1 MTNSE
6 SGKRKPAPRVSA
18 NVSEQISAKNSPRA
32 RDPVSDA
39 EIAAADT
46 APLRGL
52 VAMRVLLEGA
62 WEAQV
67 PRLTRLWGCTEPTLA
82 SYRRA
87 GQMALAGALD
97 ERGGELLAET
107 QASLRCQAENHERL
121 AAEYRARNRPT
132 LAAKHDDLQRL
143 ATMAF
148 AQISG
153 LVQNRVSVS
162 LDGDPRFS
170 GMLRVIRG
178 ALDDYDRGLLAGM
191 PSARAHV
198 AEALHRYEVELGA
211 RTAPR
216 LGA

>member
-1 MTNSE
+1 MTNSD
-6 SGKRKPAPRVSA
+6 SGKRKPTPRVSA
-18 NVSEQISAKNSPRA
+18 NGSEQISAKNSPRA

-46 APLRGL
+46 ATLRGL
-52 VAMRVLLEGA
+52 VAMRVLMEGA

-67 PRLTRLWGCTEPTLA
+67 PRLMRLWGCTEPTLA

-121 AAEYRARNRPT
+121 AAEYRVRNRPT

-178 ALDDYDRGLLAGM
+178 ALDDYDRALPEGT

-198 AEALHRYEVELGA
+198 ADALRRYEIELGA
-211 RTAPR
+211 RAAPR
-216 LGA
+216 LSA